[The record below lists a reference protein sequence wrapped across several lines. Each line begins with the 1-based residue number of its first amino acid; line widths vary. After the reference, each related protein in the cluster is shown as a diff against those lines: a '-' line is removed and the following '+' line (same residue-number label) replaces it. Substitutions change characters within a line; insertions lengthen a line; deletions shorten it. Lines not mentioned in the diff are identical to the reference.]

1 MIEIKKPGLH
11 TSVQDEGRYFYRSK
25 GIPVSGAMDQEAFR
39 FANFLLKNDL
49 NTPVLE
55 FTQVGPTLYF
65 HARTSAVITG
75 AQFNVK
81 LNGKKVTFSTP
92 FEIPADSVL
101 QIGNAVEGN
110 YGYLSIKGGFHAHDV
125 LGSASFCPTVNDAAR
140 CNKGNTF
147 VYVRSRQNHVEKF
160 VNVNTLNRIKDHKID
175 VYPGP
180 EFDQLNSDQ
189 KRMLTESFS
198 VSRNSSRMAIQL
210 DHDFDLKASD
220 ILTAPV
226 QPGTVQLTPGGDL
239 IVLMR
244 DAQTTGG
251 YARIFQLSQSAIN
264 RIAQCK
270 PGTSIR
276 FKLKA

>member
-1 MIEIKKPGLH
+1 MIEVRKPGLH
-11 TSVQDEGRYFYRSK
+11 TSIQDEGRYFYRSK
-25 GIPVSGAMDQEAFR
+25 GIPISGAMDQEAFR

-49 NTPVLE
+49 NTPVIE

-75 AQFNVK
+75 ARFDVK
-81 LNGKKVTFSTP
+81 LNGKKVAFSTP

-101 QIGNAVEGN
+101 QIGSVKEGN

-125 LGSASFCPTVNDAAR
+125 LGSASYCPSVNDAAL

-147 VYVRSRQNHVEKF
+147 VYVRSRQNHAEKF
-160 VNVNTLNRIKDHKID
+160 VNVITLNRIKENTID

-180 EFDQLNSDQ
+180 EFDELNSDQ
-189 KRMLTESFS
+189 KRLLTKPFF

-210 DHDFDLKASD
+210 EHNVDLKASD

-251 YARIFQLSQSAIN
+251 YARILQLSQSAIN
-264 RIAQCK
+264 KLSQCK
-270 PGTSIR
+270 PGTEIR
-276 FKLKA
+276 FSLKE